1 VSERDGNQ
9 INSRRDDAQPFK
21 DLPGKKRK
29 DNLSLKRQY
38 ASRNALSQMN
48 YKDLEEEQDLQ
59 QEYGLE
65 ADEEDFEKIIMLQ
78 EDGESQFQQKALQL
92 SRHKSAFEGVRLAE
106 SVSYISKSNQ
116 KPDLRKKKSPLAV
129 NFREDLNVEANTP
142 TLKTPQQ
149 DSRQLIEDDEFV
161 IPLSQTLFDGPSCSE
176 DKVESPVNAKDTGAI
191 NHGGYYKLD
200 ILNKKMES

>member
-1 VSERDGNQ
+1 MNSLRDNG
-9 INSRRDDAQPFK
+9 QPYK
-21 DLPGKKRK
+21 DLPSKKRK

-78 EDGESQFQQKALQL
+78 EDEESQFQQKVLQL
-92 SRHKSAFEGVRLAE
+92 NRHKSAFEKVRFAD

-116 KPDLRKKKSPLAV
+116 KPDLRKKKSALRV
-129 NFREDLNVEANTP
+129 NFREDLNVEAHNTS
-142 TLKTPQQ
+142 LKTPQQ
-149 DSRQLIEDDEFV
+149 DSRQQLIEDDEFV
-161 IPLSQTLFDGPSCSE
+161 IPISQTHFDGPSCKE
-176 DKVESPVNAKDTGAI
+176 DKVESPLNSKDTGAT
-191 NHGGYYKLD
+191 NLHGYY
-200 ILNKKMES
+200 